1 MKSNKEVLLKK
12 INKAKL
18 TKQELNDI
26 IKKIEEIIEKR
37 GSIYGR
43 KY

>member
-1 MKSNKEVLLKK
+1 MKSKKEALLKK
-12 INKAKL
+12 INRTEL
-18 TKQELNDI
+18 TKQELNYI

-37 GSIYGR
+37 GSINGK